1 MPKVAARSPFLEIKK
16 KKKKEEEKKQQQ
28 RSLAGFILRSRYI
41 GRQGDGLGGCPQSLP
56 VLGYHQGRWQT
67 HGIQAD
73 MNLFIA
79 PIKRRSYLFLVL
91 LFVK

>member
-1 MPKVAARSPFLEIKK
+1 MPKVAARSPFLGI
-16 KKKKEEEKKQQQ
+16 KKKEEEKKENPAEFSG
-28 RSLAGFILRSRYI
+28 RIYFKSRYI
-41 GRQGDGLGGCPQSLP
+41 GRQGDGLGGCPRSLP
-56 VLGYHQGRWQT
+56 VLGYHEGRWQT